1 MNNKFKK
8 KKSVSKKSIIFYS
21 FMGVVVLTLLAI
33 LVVKLAQT
41 RDVNSYDRLEM
52 ITGPDLFNIEEDEYF
67 VLVYNFNGEKEYET
81 FDNSV
86 FKYLTFERDNRKATS
101 IYGMDIDENQ
111 NKPCIV
117 GETDTQSV
125 SSATQFPNRNNT
137 GASGVLYIRE
147 TNLPMLLVITD
158 GKVSAYKTG
167 ETEILNFIKEE
178 MK

>member
-1 MNNKFKK
+1 
-8 KKSVSKKSIIFYS
+8 
-21 FMGVVVLTLLAI
+21 MGVVVLTLLAI

-86 FKYLTFERDNRKATS
+86 FKYLTFERDNRKATG